1 MKLAQACGIQF
12 ILLLSIS
19 CSNPGSAYNGAF
31 PENQRLS
38 VNEGK
43 DTKKPMNDKSEF
55 KLATFGSG
63 CFWCSEA
70 IFQSLAGVE
79 KVASGYSGG
88 HVANPTYE
96 QVSAGSTG
104 HAESI
109 QITYDPAKISYV
121 TLLEVFWKTHDPT
134 TKDRQGYDIGP
145 QYRSVIFYHDAEQKA
160 LAESLKSK
168 LDSEHIWNQPI
179 ITEIVPYKKFWPA
192 EEYHQNYYE
201 NNPSKSYCR
210 VVITPKIEK
219 FKKIF
224 RDKLKSTQ

>member
-1 MKLAQACGIQF
+1 MKSTPTYAVLF
-12 ILLLSIS
+12 VLFLSVS
-19 CSNPGSAYNGAF
+19 CNSLSSANNGAAKG
-31 PENQRLS
+31 NSQLS
-38 VNEGK
+38 ANKQK
-43 DTKKPMNDKSEF
+43 DTKKQMKDKPDL
-55 KLATFGSG
+55 KQATFGSG

-70 IFQSLAGVE
+70 IFQKLVGVE
-79 KVASGYSGG
+79 KVVSGYSGG
-88 HVANPTYE
+88 NVANPTYE
-96 QVSAGSTG
+96 QVSSGNTG

-134 TKDRQGYDIGP
+134 TKDRQGYDIGS
-145 QYRSVIFYHDAEQKA
+145 QYRSVIFYHDTEQKA

-168 LDSEHIWNQPI
+168 LGSEHIWNQPI
-179 ITEIVPYKKFWPA
+179 VTEIVPYTKFWPA
-192 EEYHQNYYE
+192 AGYHQNYYE

-224 RDKLKSTQ
+224 QDLLSSPQ